1 MIRFILMLCITALLL
16 TSTLIADTT
25 EPAQTAAVEPIDT
38 TKVYHIQ
45 TVVEVT
51 GKRITPTQR
60 DFPVAKGQFNTIL
73 NTNGFSLIRKGTF
86 FAQDIYADGLKRGDI
101 QVVVDGERY
110 HSACPN
116 RMDSPLTRANPLEM
130 AGIEMV
136 KNTGTLQSG
145 IGGAINYQREK
156 PMQPLKIRAGLS
168 QAAGV
173 TENSDAAFAINSHD
187 HRINARYATGRGYE
201 DADGES
207 FVDRYGYKQNY
218 SYRLAEGSV
227 IGRRGDWQYRTGF
240 TYTDDVMFPYLQMDE
255 RVNRVWSGFVS
266 YKGHKLYANH
276 TSHVMDNGLRVSTGT
291 MVTDATNFTV
301 GATGSFYEV
310 FYRNWDADNEIA
322 TPMMRIEN
330 HLMPDVSVASGALQK
345 QIDKP
350 HWGVS
355 GKAGIVYHKMG
366 DANRLDFFKALY
378 PDAEDSRLL
387 PTFGLNAYFKTMLSK
402 NVLGVISA
410 EVASDVPATENMYIT
425 VQKPMGKPYWLGN
438 PTMDAPVKAGLRAK
452 ASYKGASFEA
462 FATRIWNYVNFT
474 RASAGMVSYMTYE
487 NIDAVLTGFNFTG
500 EWKYVD
506 LNAFYTW
513 ANNTSSD
520 SAMSEIPPLTV
531 TTTLKSPEYKG
542 FKAQFQHTFAD
553 AQTRI
558 DESLDERTTPS
569 WHRFDLGLSYKTGSL
584 RFALDVEN
592 LTDELYYQ
600 HMSYLRNPYASGDIL
615 YEPGRTFRFTVTFDE
630 VFSKQSYHRMK

>member
-1 MIRFILMLCITALLL
+1 MNRMILFLIATALFL
-16 TSTLIADTT
+16 TSTLIAETT
-25 EPAQTAAVEPIDT
+25 EAPKEEPTQKIDT

-51 GKRITPTQR
+51 GKRITPTKR

-130 AGIEMV
+130 ASIDMV
-136 KNTGTLQSG
+136 KNTATLHAG
-145 IGGAINYQREK
+145 LGGAVNYHREK
-156 PMQPLKIRAGLS
+156 PQNPLKIRAGLS

-173 TENSDAAFAINSHD
+173 TENSDAAFMLNAKD
-187 HRINARYATGRGYE
+187 HRVNARYATGRGYE
-201 DADGES
+201 DGDGRS
-207 FVDRYGYKQNY
+207 FIDRYGYKQNY
-218 SYRLAEGSV
+218 TYRLAEGSV
-227 IGRRGDWQYRTGF
+227 IGKRDAWQYRTAF
-240 TYTDDVMFPYLQMDE
+240 TYTEDVMFPYLQMDE

-266 YKGHKLYANH
+266 YKGNKLYTNH
-276 TSHVMDNGLRVSTGT
+276 TSHVMDNGLRVSNMS

-310 FYRNWDADNEIA
+310 YYRNWDADNNIT
-322 TPMMRIEN
+322 TPMTSIEN
-330 HLMPDVSVASGALQK
+330 HLIPNVSVASAALQK

-350 HWGVS
+350 HWGIS
-355 GKAGIVYHKMG
+355 GKAGLMYHKMG
-366 DANRLDFFKALY
+366 DAERLAFFKALY

-402 NVLGVISA
+402 EVLGVVSA
-410 EVASDVPATENMYIT
+410 ELASDAPATENMYIT

-438 PTMDAPVKAGLRAK
+438 PTMDAPLKAGMRAR
-452 ASYKGASFEA
+452 AMYKGAALEF
-462 FATRIWNYVNFT
+462 FATHIWNYVNFT
-474 RASAGMVSYMTYE
+474 KASAGMVNYMTYD

-506 LNAFYTW
+506 LNASYAW
-513 ANNTSSD
+513 AENKTGD
-520 SAMSEIPPLTV
+520 SPLSEIPPLTV
-531 TTTLKSPEYKG
+531 TTTLKSPSYKG
-542 FKAQFQHTFAD
+542 LKAQLRHTYAD

-558 DESLDERTTPS
+558 DESLDESTTPA
-569 WHRFDLGLSYKTGSL
+569 WNRFDLGVSYKSRGI
-584 RFALDVEN
+584 RFALEVEN
-592 LTDELYYQ
+592 LTDELYYR
-600 HMSYLRNPYASGDIL
+600 HMSYLRNPYASGVTL
-615 YEPGRTFRFTVTFDE
+615 YEPGRTFRFTMTFDD
-630 VFSKQSYHRMK
+630 VFKN